1 VRSVK
6 IIIPVTLMLFF
17 AVCVTVGLVA
27 VVIIQM
33 LKMILH
39 CEMTCP
45 MFALIV

>member
-1 VRSVK
+1 MV
-6 IIIPVTLMLFF
+6 IPVTLMLFCK
-17 AVCVTVGLVA
+17 VCVTVGLIV